1 MLTAYRAVAFV
12 WSNRSSYAPLPLAD
26 VTNRPERPILY
37 LRAREISM
45 ADVTC
50 PLTFEDWRTLL
61 SHDTLP
67 PTLRTILEDP
77 ARTVELA
84 HGYELDR
91 PEAEARSLLAH
102 ARSFRCVTSV

>member
-1 MLTAYRAVAFV
+1 
-12 WSNRSSYAPLPLAD
+12 
-26 VTNRPERPILY
+26 
-37 LRAREISM
+37 M

-67 PTLRTILEDP
+67 PTLRTMLEDQ
-77 ARTVELA
+77 ARTVELG
-84 HGYELDR
+84 HGYELDW

-102 ARSFRCVTSV
+102 AESHDVSVARALRQELAGFERRKREEHKR

>member
-1 MLTAYRAVAFV
+1 
-12 WSNRSSYAPLPLAD
+12 
-26 VTNRPERPILY
+26 
-37 LRAREISM
+37 M

-77 ARTVELA
+77 DRRARPRVRVGL
-84 HGYELDR
+84 
-91 PEAEARSLLAH
+91 ARSGSQVAAGPRGEPRHTGRDSTSAGIGRLRA
-102 ARSFRCVTSV
+102 AEERGWAVDRCAAGV